1 MGFRMINA
9 FFLLSLQIKI
19 NGMNSK
25 VFEKAKPIIGVL
37 QLLPLPGSTGWKG
50 KIHPVI
56 ARAEQEATALASGG
70 VDAILVENTFDAPYV
85 SDRMD
90 PAGAIAMGL
99 IIRRIMHFTHLPIGV
114 SVLRND
120 PETALAIAMNVGA
133 KFIRTS
139 LLTGA
144 AICETGLLQGKYRD
158 LIAYRQRLQVE
169 GIALFADISL
179 EKTVPLVGAQA
190 GSAITLKVLAQQALH
205 PGMADGVILT
215 DTHLSPEAI
224 AGLRQ
229 ELDAPV
235 FYDFSHP
242 LAEVNPY
249 SQAADGLIVSSAI
262 KKPSGMPPDAPPT
275 VDLTKVEELVAVTE
289 MLRSQAATLA

>member
-1 MGFRMINA
+1 
-9 FFLLSLQIKI
+9 
-19 NGMNSK
+19 MNSK
-25 VFEKAKPIIGVL
+25 VFEKSKPIIGVL

-50 KIHPVI
+50 KIHSVI
-56 ARAEQEATALASGG
+56 ARAEQEATALATGG

-99 IIRRIMHFTHLPIGV
+99 IIRRIMHFTHLPMGV

-133 KFIRTS
+133 RFIRTS

-158 LIAYRQRLQVE
+158 LIAYKQRLQVE
-169 GIALFADISL
+169 GIALYADISL
-179 EKTVPLVGAQA
+179 ERTVPLVGGQA
-190 GSAITLKVLAQQALH
+190 ESSITLKSLAKQALN
-205 PGMADGVILT
+205 PGLADAVILT
-215 DTHLSPEAI
+215 DTYLAPQTI
-224 AGLRQ
+224 ADLRQ

-235 FYDFSHP
+235 FYDFPHALS
-242 LAEVNPY
+242 EVNPY
-249 SQAADGLIVSSAI
+249 MEAANGLVVSSAI
-262 KKPSGMPPDAPPT
+262 KKSSGLSPEAPPT
-275 VDLTKVEELVAVTE
+275 IDLTKVEELVAVTE
-289 MLRSQAATLA
+289 MIRSQAATLV